1 MRYVL
6 TLLLALMAT
15 ASLTPAVTGKPLGK
29 ILRQSGLS
37 PEDFE
42 LLGAA
47 EMSLLKNGMPRAGSK
62 TSWSNP
68 ETKSHGIVRVAAI
81 RENCVY
87 FQHFFH
93 PKGDAKQVELRD
105 AMCRTAEGKWLLSL

>member
-6 TLLLALMAT
+6 TLLLALMISV
-15 ASLTPAVTGKPLGK
+15 SLTPAVTGKPLGK

-37 PEDFE
+37 PEDFD

-47 EMSLLKNGMPRAGSK
+47 EMSLLQNGAPSAGK
-62 TSWSNP
+62 KASWSNP

-81 RENCVY
+81 RENCVF

-93 PKGDAKQVELRD
+93 PKGDAKQIELRD
-105 AMCRTAEGKWLLSL
+105 AMCKSAEGKWLLAM